1 MLEKP
6 KRSMIRNVAAKLFVD
21 KGFENTSIKD
31 LAAAA
36 GISTSV
42 IYYYFDSKEELL
54 YQIVDETLSAGLELI
69 SEVEKSEK
77 SPKEKLASVLDIHT
91 RSYADDIHKVILMV
105 RDHKSLGEE
114 HRAALDEKRRQYV
127 KVLIRILEGLKTSG
141 EMSQLNSTVC
151 AYAFFGMVSWI
162 YRWYNPK
169 GKIKPKE
176 LSEIFKQ
183 IFTKGIYS
191 DRS

>member
-1 MLEKP
+1 MPEKP

-54 YQIVDETLSAGLELI
+54 YQIVDETLNAGLELI

-77 SPKEKLASVLDIHT
+77 SPKEKLTSVLDIHT

-105 RDHKSLGEE
+105 RDHKSLSEE
-114 HRAALDEKRRQYV
+114 HRAALD
-127 KVLIRILEGLKTSG
+127 IRILEGLKTSG
-141 EMSQLNSTVC
+141 EMLHLNSTVC

-191 DRS
+191 ERS